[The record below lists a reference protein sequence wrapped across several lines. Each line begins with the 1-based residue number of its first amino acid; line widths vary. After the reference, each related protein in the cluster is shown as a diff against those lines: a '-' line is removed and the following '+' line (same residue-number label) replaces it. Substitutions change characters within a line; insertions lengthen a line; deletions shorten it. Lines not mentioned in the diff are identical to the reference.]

1 MDDHT
6 EAQTR
11 LDEITTQWSLLRRAH
26 QGSTVSARNTLAL
39 RYAGAIRG
47 YVGALLQN
55 SQDADELS
63 QEVLVRILHGDF
75 AGATPERGRFRDLL
89 KVAVRNMARTW
100 WGRKQRRTGVP
111 LDLGRVPA
119 AAGDELPGEAE
130 WVSTW
135 QKNVLKMTWDAM
147 ESYESSHPGTIAWTL
162 LRLRADH
169 PDEDLGRLAS
179 RLQSA
184 TGRSLRPATLR
195 QQLRR
200 ARLRFAQLLIEE
212 LVRGLDDPTP
222 ERIEEELIEIGLME
236 YVRDFLS
243 PDWRA
248 RGELREQE

>member
-1 MDDHT
+1 MDDRPD
-6 EAQTR
+6 AQTR

-26 QGSTVSARNTLAL
+26 QGPAGAARNTLAL

-47 YVGALLQN
+47 YVGALLQD

-89 KVAVRNMARTW
+89 KVAVRNMVRTW
-100 WGRKQRRTGVP
+100 WGRKQRRASVP
-111 LDLGRVPA
+111 LDLGQVPA
-119 AAGDELPGEAE
+119 PEGDELPGEAE

-147 ESYESSHPGTIAWTL
+147 ESYEFSHPGTIAWTL

-169 PDEDLGRLAS
+169 TDDDLGRLAS
-179 RLQSA
+179 RLQAA
-184 TGRSLRPATLR
+184 TGRAFRPAALR

-200 ARLRFAQLLIEE
+200 SRLRFAQLLIEE
-212 LVRGLDDPTP
+212 LARGLDDPTP
-222 ERIEEELIEIGLME
+222 ERVEVGLME
-236 YVRDFLS
+236 YVRDFLP
-243 PDWRA
+243 PDWRT